1 MTIKEIEEIMTPEE
15 KQVYELALDYGLF
28 DSLPEILEKVER
40 RHERDTGRHKNSD

>member
-28 DSLPEILEKVER
+28 DSLPEILEKLTLGILLNLLLKVL
-40 RHERDTGRHKNSD
+40 